1 MLNKLEVM
9 LYVKNVDL
17 ISKFFQ
23 DALGARLIKETK
35 MIDGSFEL
43 KLSVLD
49 QVNVNLYDIE
59 FIKEYSPM
67 VSLEMPSLMFLTN
80 DIRDLHD
87 QIEMYA
93 NTISEIS
100 AQGDQ
105 LVFNFSDP
113 EDHYFAVGSVVESD

>member
-1 MLNKLEVM
+1 MLQKLEVM
-9 LYVKNVDL
+9 LYVRNVDL
-17 ISKFFQ
+17 IAKFFE
-23 DALGARLIKETK
+23 DALGATLIKETK
-35 MIDGSFEL
+35 MIDGSFEI

-49 QVNVNLYDIE
+49 QVNINLYDVE
-59 FIKEYSPM
+59 FIREYSPS
-67 VSLEMPSLMFLTN
+67 VSLEMPSMMFLTN
-80 DIRDLHD
+80 DVRDLHD

-113 EDHYFAVGSVVESD
+113 EDHYYAVGSITE